1 VQRVQTATARDSPGW
16 SPFRVAGCGM
26 LGDMKLRLLAAVS
39 AMTLLLGGCTDD
51 GTGSDPS
58 AEKGDSEKLV
68 EISPLTGQP
77 MPDGRPDNPVF
88 VVKVENTS
96 SGAPQYG
103 VDKADMVVEE
113 LVEGGITRLAALYYS
128 NLPSKVGHIRSMR
141 TTDIGIAKPVAGKI
155 VASGGAPRAARQIR
169 NAGIRIFTESA
180 PGFSRDAKAAPY
192 NVVLNLKR
200 LGASAKKN
208 SIPGPY
214 LTWTPPEGSEE
225 SEPTADP
232 SDTASAPP
240 EPKKATRATVRFSN
254 SSATKWKYSG
264 GHWTRKNGHAAP
276 GQEFAAD
283 TLIVM
288 FCRVGDAGYRDP
300 GGNAVPET
308 VIEGSGRAVVMND
321 GKATEGTWRKG
332 TLGDTIRF
340 ETKDGKPLTIDPGKV
355 WFEMVPKGKG
365 SVNY

>member
-1 VQRVQTATARDSPGW
+1 
-16 SPFRVAGCGM
+16 M
-26 LGDMKLRLLAAVS
+26 LGAMKLRILAAAA
-39 AMTLLLGGCTDD
+39 AMALVLGACTDD
-51 GTGSDPS
+51 KSSDPS
-58 AEKGDSEKLV
+58 AKKGDGEKLV
-68 EISPLTGQP
+68 EISPLTGKP

-103 VDKADMVVEE
+103 VNKADMVVEE

-128 NLPSKVGHIRSMR
+128 NLPSKVGHVRSMR

-155 VASGGAPRAARQIR
+155 VASGGAPRAARQIKR
-169 NAGIRIFTESA
+169 AGIRVFTESA
-180 PGFSRDAKAAPY
+180 PGFSRDGKAAPY

-208 SIPGPY
+208 AIPGPY
-214 LTWTPPEGSEE
+214 LTWTPPEGSET
-225 SEPTADP
+225 STPTADP

-240 EPKKATRATVRFSN
+240 EPKKATKATVRFSN
-254 SSATKWKYSG
+254 STATKWKFAG
-264 GHWTRKNGHAAP
+264 GKWKRTNGFAAP

-300 GGNAVPET
+300 GGSSVPET
-308 VIEGSGRAVVMND
+308 VIKGSGRAVVMHD
-321 GKATEGTWRKG
+321 GTATEATWHKKS
-332 TLGDTIRF
+332 LGDTISF
-340 ETKDGKPLTIDPGKV
+340 KTKDGEPLTIDPGKV
-355 WFEMVPKGKG
+355 WLEMVQKGK
-365 SVNY
+365 SRVNY

>member
-1 VQRVQTATARDSPGW
+1 
-16 SPFRVAGCGM
+16 M
-26 LGDMKLRLLAAVS
+26 LGDMKLRRLAAVS
-39 AMTLLLGGCTDD
+39 AIALLLGACTDD
-51 GTGSDPS
+51 GSPSDPS
-58 AEKGDSEKLV
+58 AKEGDGEKIV

-77 MPDGRPDNPVF
+77 MPDGAPDNPVF
-88 VVKVENTS
+88 VVKVENTP

-113 LVEGGITRLAALYYS
+113 LVEGGITRLAVLYYS
-128 NLPSKVGHIRSMR
+128 NLPSKVGHVRSMR
-141 TTDIGIAKPVAGKI
+141 TTDIGIAKPIGGKV
-155 VASGGAPRAARQIR
+155 VASGGAPRAARAIK
-169 NAGIRIFTESA
+169 NAGIRIFTESD

-200 LGASAKKN
+200 LAGSAKKN

-214 LTWTPPEGSEE
+214 VTWTPQEGSEE
-225 SEPTADP
+225 PTPTADP
-232 SDTASAPP
+232 SDTASAAPP
-240 EPKKATRATVRFSN
+240 EPKKATKAAVRFSN
-254 SSATKWKYSG
+254 SSVTKWRYSG
-264 GHWTRKNGHAAP
+264 DQWTRKNGHAAP

-308 VIEGSGRAVVMND
+308 VIEGSGRAVVMTD
-321 GKATEGTWRKG
+321 GEATEATWRKG

-365 SVNY
+365 RVNY

>member
-1 VQRVQTATARDSPGW
+1 MPPCPRWRSCSGAARTTA
-16 SPFRVAGCGM
+16 
-26 LGDMKLRLLAAVS
+26 
-39 AMTLLLGGCTDD
+39 
-51 GTGSDPS
+51 GSDPS
-58 AEKGDSEKLV
+58 AKKGDSEKLV

-128 NLPSKVGHIRSMR
+128 NLPSKVGHVRSMR

-208 SIPGPY
+208 TIPGPY
-214 LTWTPPEGSEE
+214 LTWTPPEDSEE

-321 GKATEGTWRKG
+321 GDGDRGHVAEADARRHDPVRDQGRQAPHHRPGQGVVRDGAEGQGQGELLTRDG
-332 TLGDTIRF
+332 LGGVLDLEAGRRQ
-340 ETKDGKPLTIDPGKV
+340 
-355 WFEMVPKGKG
+355 
-365 SVNY
+365 